1 MSEATQ
7 TAAAVEAEKIVLR
20 FYEALNTGDAALIG
34 EVTSDLLAP
43 DWKNN
48 PLPPGGAPGRES
60 FAPTVGWL
68 RSVFPDL
75 TIGHEDI
82 VASADGTKVAVRS
95 VSRGTHKGEILGV
108 PATGRTVQYRAFD
121 IHHLEDGRIVQSWHL
136 EDFFAL
142 LSQLG
147 AQFSTS
153 A

>member
-1 MSEATQ
+1 MSETTQ
-7 TAAAVEAEKIVLR
+7 TAAAVNAENIIRR
-20 FYEALNTGDAALIG
+20 FYEALNTGDAAVVE
-34 EVTSDLLAP
+34 EVASDLLAP
-43 DWKNN
+43 GWQNN
-48 PLPPGGAPGRES
+48 PLPPGGTPGRES

-75 TIGHEDI
+75 IIGHEDI

-108 PATGRTVQYRAFD
+108 PTTGRTVQYRAFD
-121 IHHLEDGRIVQSWHL
+121 FHHLKDGRIVQSWHL

-147 AQFSTS
+147 AQFTND